1 MKKYNLGA
9 EEKEWLKV
17 AKLNQHKSELLSS
30 EVERLKR
37 KWGDKIQI
45 EEDFLSRV
53 EKQLGITTPT
63 RINRKETFVSKSGTE
78 EEFKWSELVAE
89 AEEQYSDDINFE
101 DLLNEAEFL
110 EAYTR
115 LEEIDRE
122 FEEKTGLRKRDL
134 VFLGVAVALQ
144 CARQYILDPWLKD
157 MRNTATINDEK
168 GRKNNAEAGWYY
180 VETGKILMNRVPYD
194 VQQYGDKGTIQGF
207 LKGGNH
213 REMTLGHDPIL
224 GWIFGTANIMT
235 STVTRRDFVSAH
247 VKCINNTNKIYSLA
261 NTGIIFTKVMERVA
275 EEGIDGKIAL
285 ASAIIREL
293 LHLKSDFYTKRGLP
307 LPGISTISPELSK
320 ILARYGI
327 DVAGV
332 GTEVSLSCLVNTII
346 SIVHRLYLD
355 EEKGEEQF
363 YEIRTR
369 KIILYS
375 NLIASTSNIIVS
387 KFTKRY
393 NLLDIGGILVTIVRL
408 ITDVR
413 FMCKIKDEFVQNKLD
428 IQFEAIN
435 SELESLSY
443 GAEDDFK

>member
-1 MKKYNLGA
+1 M
-9 EEKEWLKV
+9 
-17 AKLNQHKSELLSS
+17 
-30 EVERLKR
+30 
-37 KWGDKIQI
+37 
-45 EEDFLSRV
+45 
-53 EKQLGITTPT
+53 
-63 RINRKETFVSKSGTE
+63 
-78 EEFKWSELVAE
+78 
-89 AEEQYSDDINFE
+89 
-101 DLLNEAEFL
+101 
-110 EAYTR
+110 
-115 LEEIDRE
+115 
-122 FEEKTGLRKRDL
+122 
-134 VFLGVAVALQ
+134 
-144 CARQYILDPWLKD
+144 
-157 MRNTATINDEK
+157 
-168 GRKNNAEAGWYY
+168 
-180 VETGKILMNRVPYD
+180 
-194 VQQYGDKGTIQGF
+194 
-207 LKGGNH
+207 
-213 REMTLGHDPIL
+213 
-224 GWIFGTANIMT
+224 
-235 STVTRRDFVSAH
+235 
-247 VKCINNTNKIYSLA
+247 
-261 NTGIIFTKVMERVA
+261 
-275 EEGIDGKIAL
+275 
-285 ASAIIREL
+285 
-293 LHLKSDFYTKRGLP
+293 
-307 LPGISTISPELSK
+307 PGISTISPELSK